1 MNSGTTNTIMAQE
14 LAQKKESFTV
24 ITNNLAARSIL
35 MQNNNIKL
43 IAVGGHVDSLE
54 NSTYGSVCE
63 HEFGAY
69 YPDIAFLSIN
79 AVSDTEGFTDFRLY
93 ELGIIKLLAER
104 AKKVIAV
111 MDSSK
116 LGKRSRKKVLAPDDV
131 DILVMDDNIPTE
143 KKKHYKSKGFNIE

>member
-1 MNSGTTNTIMAQE
+1 MAQE

-24 ITNNLAARSIL
+24 ITNNLAAISIL

-111 MDSSK
+111 WIQAS
-116 LGKRSRKKVLAPDDV
+116 LANGREKRYLHPMMWIFWLWMIIFRQKKR
-131 DILVMDDNIPTE
+131 NII
-143 KKKHYKSKGFNIE
+143 KAKALI